1 MHEFAVL
8 LAAFAAHRGLEML
21 LVVLRVGL
29 GAFVGWVEGW
39 LEVGRRGVVF
49 FCFFLVFD

>member
-8 LAAFAAHRGLEML
+8 LAAFAAHRGLETL
-21 LVVLRVGL
+21 LVGLRVGL

-39 LEVGRRGVVF
+39 LEVARRSVVSF
-49 FCFFLVFD
+49 